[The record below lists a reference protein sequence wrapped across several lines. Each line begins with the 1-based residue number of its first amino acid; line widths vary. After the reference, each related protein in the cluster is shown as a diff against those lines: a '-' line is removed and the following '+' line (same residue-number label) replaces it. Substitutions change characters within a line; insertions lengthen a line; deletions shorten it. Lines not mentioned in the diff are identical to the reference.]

1 MSTQHTPGPWT
12 IADDLD
18 RIECIGIYGGTQLVA
33 EIRDPET
40 IKLDE
45 RAVEEAMMR
54 SNAHL
59 IAAAPELLE
68 ALRLAQNKI
77 AYLSTKLGK
86 RCPLDLSPVNTDNA
100 VRNAIAKAEGR
111 I

>member
-77 AYLSTKLGK
+77 A
-86 RCPLDLSPVNTDNA
+86 LDLSPVNTDNA